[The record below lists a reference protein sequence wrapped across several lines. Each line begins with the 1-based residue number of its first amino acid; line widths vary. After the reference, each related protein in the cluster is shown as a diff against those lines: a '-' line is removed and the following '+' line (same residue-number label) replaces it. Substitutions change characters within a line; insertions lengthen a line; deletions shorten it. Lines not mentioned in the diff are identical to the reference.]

1 MAAREAVAHA
11 GLALTDP
18 EADRAAVIIDTG
30 IGGNTTHDQMT
41 RRLYGERKPRVHPL
55 AIVRIM
61 PNAPAAQISLE
72 LGLRGPVFAV
82 ASACAS
88 SNHALAQALMLL
100 QSGAAEVAL
109 AGGAEACITVSTVKA
124 WEAMRVLADH
134 TCRLFS
140 QGRRGL
146 VLG

>member
-1 MAAREAVAHA
+1 MAACAAVAHA

-18 EADRAAVIIDTG
+18 EADRAAVIIGTG
-30 IGGNTTHDQMT
+30 IGGNTTHDPMA

-55 AIVRIM
+55 AIVRSM

-88 SNHALAQALMLL
+88 SNHALARAMVLL

-109 AGGAEACITVSTVKA
+109 AGGAKACITVSTVMA
-124 WEAMRVLADH
+124 WEAMRVMAEDS
-134 TCRLFS
+134 CRPFS